1 MWSFVIKINFNIN
14 NDVTTAGMTSQ
25 DDALRNEL
33 EGVIA
38 GLHDY
43 LRNVRKKADDQRQ
56 QFDQLLQDKEGLI
69 RRLARLEEEKARL
82 EADIDD
88 YNNLQQQVPI

>member
-1 MWSFVIKINFNIN
+1 
-14 NDVTTAGMTSQ
+14 MTSQ

-88 YNNLQQQVPI
+88 YNNLQQQVKIY